1 MKKAVKKSDPATWQD
16 EVKRVA
22 AGIRRRV
29 LKHTISN
36 NGGYLSQACSSA
48 EILAT
53 LYVKVMDLGKI
64 KTPLVP
70 KPFPGVPSPDNPHY
84 FTGASFNG
92 PGPDK
97 DRFFLSPA
105 QYALVLY
112 AALIE
117 TGRMA
122 EEGLAQFNKDGSVV
136 EMIGAE
142 HSPGMETMTGSLGQ
156 GISQAAG
163 IAMARK
169 RKNEKGRVYIF
180 MSDGEFQIGQT
191 WEALQAM
198 SFHMLDNVVIYVDV
212 NGFQCDGKMC
222 NVMDVEPLDKRLE
235 AFGARVFR
243 VNGHDIKKLAGA
255 GSVTPDGRPVV
266 VLCDTDAARGIEV
279 LKSRAP
285 KMHYV
290 RFTSAEEKSWYVA
303 ALEQLCGAKAPLT
316 PPVDRDSPS
325 PSVLSPL
332 RERIRG
338 EGGIIFGEGKR
349 EGPEIVSRVHAKNL
363 VKWAADKPKVL
374 VLSADLTSSTEID
387 MFRDTYPDRFLS
399 MGIAEQNMLSWASGL
414 AREGFIPFVHTFAVF
429 IYRRAFDQIAMS
441 VSYPNLP
448 VRMIGFL
455 PGITTPGGATHQ
467 AIEDVAVM
475 RALPNMTVLDCGDA
489 ADVESVLAVIEKIKG
504 PVYVRMLRG
513 EIPRLFSTPMEFG
526 KARVVSE
533 GKDITVL
540 SSGIMT
546 EEAMRAVQV
555 LQKRGLSVQ
564 HMHISTLKPFN
575 DKSVMGAIAR
585 SKYGVITMENHTII
599 GGLGS
604 IIAEQMAEAGMDKKL
619 VRIGLRD
626 IYAHGASKNYLLR
639 KYGMDAMALIAE
651 VEGLVGKKFGITE
664 DELKE
669 TFIAAVHSTAKAEAL

>member
-1 MKKAVKKSDPATWQD
+1 MVMKKAAKKADATTWQD
-16 EVKRVA
+16 DVKRVA

-29 LKHTISN
+29 LEHTIRN

-70 KPFPGVPSPDNPHY
+70 KPFPGVPGPDNPDY
-84 FTGASFNG
+84 FTGATFNG

-122 EEGLAQFNKDGSVV
+122 EEGLAQFNRDGSVV

-169 RKNEKGRVYIF
+169 RKGEKGRVFIF

-191 WEALQAM
+191 WEALQAL

-243 VNGHDIKKLAGA
+243 VNGHDIKKLADA

-266 VLCDTDAARGIEV
+266 VLCDTDAARGIDV

-290 RFTSAEEKSWYVA
+290 RFASAEEKSRYAA
-303 ALEQLCGAKAPLT
+303 ALEPLCGRTNEPSAPSTAAAK
-316 PPVDRDSPS
+316 SN
-325 PSVLSPL
+325 
-332 RERIRG
+332 
-338 EGGIIFGEGKR
+338 K
-349 EGPEIVSRVHAKNL
+349 GPEIVSRVHAKNL
-363 VKWAADKPKVL
+363 VKWAADKPNVL

-387 MFRDTYPDRFLS
+387 MFRDAYPDRFLS

-489 ADVESVLAVIEKIKG
+489 ADVESVLAVIEKING

-575 DKSVMGAIAR
+575 DKSVMEAIAR
-585 SKYGVITMENHTII
+585 SKYGVVTMENHTIV

-639 KYGMDAMALIAE
+639 KYRMDAMALIAE
-651 VEGLVGKKFGITE
+651 VERLVGKKFGITE